1 MPECLVGL
9 QPAIQ
14 FQLMIHVPSW
24 SIGPSGRHISRR
36 SVDDEV
42 IQIGLEIKI
51 RSAAA
56 AGRFEETAE
65 LQHTNGRR

>member
-24 SIGPSGRHISRR
+24 SIGPSGPNTSRR

-42 IQIGLEIKI
+42 IQIGLEIEI
-51 RSAAA
+51 RSPAA
-56 AGRFEETAE
+56 AGGSEDAPK
-65 LQHTNGRR
+65 LQHADGRR